1 MVSMTESEGAA
12 EPATEGIGG
21 ATGDDSLDEDAWLD
35 DTVDDGLDDGALD
48 DEAASAAATVGA
60 IAREVEEFVAA
71 GGWQQPP
78 QLFALVPTAELLSQ
92 QPELAASLDPDAE
105 LTPVAQDSL
114 PNDDLAE
121 SLATIAWPELVQ
133 GCALAQEIIV
143 LPPDAEAELPGVDE
157 SAGTSATDVE
167 RLKQAAAG
175 HPRRTEARL
184 VAAVLRDGPA
194 ACAMRL
200 RGIREQHEG
209 DSESADEI
217 IEHPELA
224 PNLVEALRATLL
236 P

>member
-1 MVSMTESEGAA
+1 MTDSEGVPEPVAEDSEAA
-12 EPATEGIGG
+12 GSSED
-21 ATGDDSLDEDAWLD
+21 TGEDAWFLEDPVDEDA
-35 DTVDDGLDDGALD
+35 
-48 DEAASAAATVGA
+48 AAAAATVGS

-92 QPELAASLDPDAE
+92 QPELADSLNPDAE

-121 SLATIAWPELVQ
+121 ALATIAWPDLVQ

-143 LPPDAEAELPGVDE
+143 LPPDAEDELPDVDE
-157 SAGTSATDVE
+157 SSAVSTADVE
-167 RLKQAAAG
+167 RLKEAAAG

-194 ACAMRL
+194 ACVMRL
-200 RGIREQHEG
+200 QGVRAQAES
-209 DSESADEI
+209 DSPSNPAAGEEPNEEI
-217 IEHPELA
+217 VEHPGLA

>member
-1 MVSMTESEGAA
+1 MVTMTDSEGAP
-12 EPATEGIGG
+12 EPAAEGGG
-21 ATGDDSLDEDAWLD
+21 AIGSGEDLGEDAWFLED
-35 DTVDDGLDDGALD
+35 LVDQ
-48 DEAASAAATVGA
+48 EAASAAATVGS

-92 QPELAASLDPDAE
+92 QPELADSLDPDAE

-121 SLATIAWPELVQ
+121 ALATIAWPELVQ

-143 LPPDAEAELPGVDE
+143 LPPDAEEELPEVDE
-157 SAGTSATDVE
+157 SSGVSATDVE

-175 HPRRTEARL
+175 HPQRTEARL

-194 ACAMRL
+194 ACVMRL
-200 RGIREQHEG
+200 RGVRTGSDDAEPGE
-209 DSESADEI
+209 EI
-217 IEHPELA
+217 VEHPELA
-224 PNLVEALRATLL
+224 PNLVDALRATLL

>member
-1 MVSMTESEGAA
+1 MTDSEGAA
-12 EPATEGIGG
+12 HPVAENTEV
-21 ATGDDSLDEDAWLD
+21 TGLAGSNDDTAAENVWDFEDDEDLD
-35 DTVDDGLDDGALD
+35 DDGS
-48 DEAASAAATVGA
+48 ASAAATVGA

-92 QPELAASLDPDAE
+92 QPELADSLDPDAE
-105 LTPVAQDSL
+105 LTPVAQEPL
-114 PNDDLAE
+114 PGDDLADA
-121 SLATIAWPELVQ
+121 LATIAWPELVQ

-143 LPPDAEAELPGVDE
+143 LPPDAEDELPGVDE
-157 SAGTSATDVE
+157 SAGVSATDVE

-175 HPRRTEARL
+175 HPQRTEARL

-194 ACAMRL
+194 SCAMRL
-200 RGIREQHEG
+200 HGIRTPPADDAEPT
-209 DSESADEI
+209 DEI